1 MTVAPGLE
9 FELPEGVASAHFLNP
24 WCEESDLIQGRLEK
38 VTDVD
43 QHYAIEVA
51 TELLFLLTGRQF
63 NTGRSIVRP
72 CSIQGAYGNQSYLYP
87 YSSMSG
93 YGQAWGFAAGW
104 SWTAIGM
111 GWWQNGQDLS
121 EVVLQGPV
129 VRINNVMV
137 DGYNLGSWEQGQPSN
152 PNYTLY
158 DRRRLIRN
166 VNPSNGNVSSAWPW
180 NQQIQ
185 LPVSNAGTWLI
196 DYNWGVGPGALGKA
210 ACAALA
216 TEVALALS
224 GSNKTQLPQRVQSVA
239 TSGVTTLVGDAL
251 TFIRADLTGI
261 PLVDMFINAVNPHG
275 RRRRP
280 VFMAPNST
288 IKHEQPTFP

>member
-1 MTVAPGLE
+1 MVTPGTQ
-9 FELPEGVASAHFLNP
+9 FDLPEGVASAHFMNP
-24 WCEESDLIQGRLEK
+24 WCEDADLIQGRLTG

-51 TELLFLLTGRQF
+51 TELLFILTGRQF

-72 CSIQGAYGNQSYLYP
+72 SSIGGAYGNQSYLYP

-93 YGQAWGFAAGW
+93 YGAAWGFAAGW

-111 GWWQNGQDLS
+111 GWWQSGQDLS

-129 VRINNVMV
+129 LRINNVMV
-137 DGYNLGSWEQGQPSN
+137 NGQSLGSWEQGQPSN
-152 PNYTLY
+152 PNYTVY

-166 VNPSNGNVSSAWPW
+166 INPSNGNVSSAWPW

-185 LPVSNAGTWLI
+185 LGLDQSGTWMI

-216 TEVALALS
+216 TEVCLALS
-224 GSNKTQLPQRVQSVA
+224 GSNKTQLPQRVQSIA

-251 TFIRADLTGI
+251 TFIQSDLTGI

-275 RRRRP
+275 RRRRS
-280 VFMAPNST
+280 VFLGPNS
-288 IKHEQPTFP
+288 IQGREQQTYP